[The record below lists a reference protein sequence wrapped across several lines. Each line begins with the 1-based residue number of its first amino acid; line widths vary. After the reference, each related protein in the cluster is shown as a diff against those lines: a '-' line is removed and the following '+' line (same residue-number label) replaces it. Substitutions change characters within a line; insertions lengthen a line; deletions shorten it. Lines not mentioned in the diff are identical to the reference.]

1 MGMMARFPGC
11 PAMPGGPMLPM
22 IGLGPH
28 SQYVGCRAVRIA
40 KRLRLLARRV
50 LSRAWVS
57 NGRFHFLCSI
67 NSKGRGAGPVTFLS
81 QSSVSVM
88 TELASMEKIM
98 GALGA
103 NNLDKAS
110 MPGCLRRQCQVDTV
124 VARAAVGATH
134 CEGVEREGR
143 CIV

>member
-1 MGMMARFPGC
+1 MR
-11 PAMPGGPMLPM
+11 
-22 IGLGPH
+22 
-28 SQYVGCRAVRIA
+28 RRTN
-40 KRLRLLARRV
+40 KRHA
-50 LSRAWVS
+50 
-57 NGRFHFLCSI
+57 
-67 NSKGRGAGPVTFLS
+67 
-81 QSSVSVM
+81 SVM

-110 MPGCLRRQCQVDTV
+110 MPGCLRRRCHVDTDA
-124 VARAAVGATH
+124 ARAAVGATH